1 MTRWRLETS
10 PQFDRAARKLDLPTL
25 RCIRAYLDEV
35 CELEDPRQ
43 RGKPLGGSFAGYWR
57 YRVGD
62 YRILVEIRDGAVVI
76 VAIGLGH
83 RSEVYR
89 RPS

>member
-10 PQFDRAARKLDLPTL
+10 PQFNKAARKLDRSTL
-25 RCIRAYLDEV
+25 RRIRAHLDEV

-43 RGKPLGGSFAGYWR
+43 RGKPLGAQFAGYWR

-62 YRILVEIRDGAVVI
+62 YRVVVAIEDTTLVI
-76 VAIGLGH
+76 VAIELGH
-83 RSEVYR
+83 RSRIYR
-89 RPS
+89 DR